1 MVKRPPKANE
11 ATNST
16 KHITVT
22 FFDVSNYLVLSL
34 MRANYTFM
42 VRSAMRNSH
51 LDYTNTSNSVHE
63 KVTGTAEVIMN
74 YRSNYYNAGNTEAA
88 LAWMYKN
95 GDSATVVQYAKN
107 VPPTMVK
114 KCLERVRIKLITP
127 RSDRSFRA
135 PGQICQRCETTGSFS
150 SLRQYFIVL
159 ASPGYAFSNVTRESE
174 RSGKWTKI

>member
-1 MVKRPPKANE
+1 MVKRPPKAND

-22 FFDVSNYLVLSL
+22 FFDESNYLVLSL

-135 PGQICQRCETTGSFS
+135 PGQICQRCETSGSFS
-150 SLRQYFIVL
+150 RVFGDTS
-159 ASPGYAFSNVTRESE
+159 
-174 RSGKWTKI
+174 